1 MVEYFRDELRTPE
14 AKQKILTK
22 KFFDSQFTQLAKK
35 IVAYRIKDDTAKRLN
50 YEYAVAHNHPLS
62 TIPLCMG
69 EWKKSAKDAKII
81 LDIAVKVVKDNLVK
95 AKDVINLCKM
105 LHEGP
110 LTPPRR
116 V

>member
-1 MVEYFRDELRTPE
+1 MIKYFRDELCTPD
-14 AKQKILTK
+14 AKQKILTQ
-22 KFFDSQFTQLAKK
+22 KFLDSQFTQLAKK
-35 IVAYRIKDDTAKRLN
+35 TVAYRIKDDTAKRLN
-50 YEYAVAHNHPLS
+50 FEYAVAHNHPLS
-62 TIPLCMG
+62 TVALCMG
-69 EWKKSAKDAKII
+69 ERKKSAKDAKII
-81 LDIAVKVVKDNLVK
+81 LDIAVKVVKDNLVE